1 MSVIIDLLTPTRN
14 DDNDTAKVVLNRL
27 DNANIMLT
35 KKLLISLVTVR
46 SVMNIA
52 ADNLKHSM
60 ENGPGEDLPDL
71 LTLAE
76 TVVEAAASF
85 GTLIEATG
93 ELHSAKRL
101 KINVQNNLQK

>member
-1 MSVIIDLLTPTRN
+1 MSVIRDLLTPRN

-52 ADNLKHSM
+52 ADNLKQSI
-60 ENGPGEDLPDL
+60 ENGPGE
-71 LTLAE
+71 
-76 TVVEAAASF
+76 VF
-85 GTLIEATG
+85 WIC
-93 ELHSAKRL
+93 
-101 KINVQNNLQK
+101 

>member
-1 MSVIIDLLTPTRN
+1 MLSVIIDLLTPTRN

-52 ADNLKHSM
+52 ADNLKHSI
-60 ENGPGEDLPDL
+60 ENGEDLPDL

-76 TVVEAAASF
+76 TMVEAAASF

-93 ELHSAKRL
+93 ELHIAKRL